1 MANNYG
7 SAGFIPMVKHIMS
20 MNKQP
25 EAKPVEDEKDAAFAA
40 FLKTIKEKS

>member
-1 MANNYG
+1 MANTYG
-7 SAGFIPMVKHIMS
+7 SAGFLPMVKQIMG

-40 FLKTIKEKS
+40 FLKTIKETV